1 MPRSKVHS
9 KPDEG
14 TSRTPMYKHRG
25 KMFGVEGSSILVS
38 LKTVSLILVESAEQ
52 YVKLLSK
59 RVVAMC

>member
-1 MPRSKVHS
+1 ML
-9 KPDEG
+9 
-14 TSRTPMYKHRG
+14 
-25 KMFGVEGSSILVS
+25 GVEGSSILVS